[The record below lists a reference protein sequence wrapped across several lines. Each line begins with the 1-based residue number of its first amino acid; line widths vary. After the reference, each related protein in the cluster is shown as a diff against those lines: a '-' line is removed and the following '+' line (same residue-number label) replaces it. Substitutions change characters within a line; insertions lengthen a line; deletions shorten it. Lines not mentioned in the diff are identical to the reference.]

1 MVAEKLN
8 FELLF
13 PALRPWVVNL
23 VNVWPAYIIKPQYAN
38 WEVLHI
44 LSLTLLGGTAIL
56 MNLRLLNTGIVEDSP
71 SEIYRN
77 LRRWQDLG
85 VFGIIFSGILI
96 GMANA
101 EKLYDSTAFVV
112 KMCALVGGI
121 ILTYGASRPVARDDG
136 AVSGRAKLWFI
147 VGALIWLTG
156 IVILIKGTLINV
168 GIYHVLTAA
177 ALVALLVLPGRL
189 RWIYLVGLLVL
200 IAIQQYLTHVV
211 YAGDDLKHLDPVN
224 KTFTWLYGLWIVGAA
239 AARLLA
245 TKREDRQGIYVQL
258 IAWST
263 ILVWVTGGAAGRWIA
278 FE

>member
-1 MVAEKLN
+1 MKLN
-8 FELLF
+8 FEVLL
-13 PALRPWVVNL
+13 PGIRPWVVNL
-23 VNVWPAYIIKPQYAN
+23 VNVWPAYIVKPQYAN

-56 MNLRLLNTGIVEDSP
+56 MNLRLLNVGIVEEPP

-85 VFGIIFSGILI
+85 VIGIIFSGILI

-136 AVSGRAKLWFI
+136 MVSGGAKLWFLI
-147 VGALIWLTG
+147 GGGIWLVG
-156 IVILIKGTLINV
+156 LVLMVSSVLINV

-177 ALVALLVLPGRL
+177 ALVALIALRGRL
-189 RWIYLVGLLVL
+189 RWIWLAVLLVMFAVHQGMTHL
-200 IAIQQYLTHVV
+200 IYDPFDTA
-211 YAGDDLKHLDPVN
+211 HLDPIN
-224 KTFTWLYGLWIVGAA
+224 KVFTWLYGLWILAAIVG
-239 AARLLA
+239 RFV
-245 TKREDRQGIYVQL
+245 TTRHEERQGAFVQL

-263 ILVWVTGGAAGRWIA
+263 ILVWITGAAAGRWIA

>member
-1 MVAEKLN
+1 MKLN
-8 FELLF
+8 FEMLL
-13 PALRPWVVNL
+13 PGIRPWVVNL

-38 WEVLHI
+38 WEVMHI

-56 MNLRLLNTGIVEDSP
+56 MNLRLLNVGIVEEPP

-77 LRRWQDLG
+77 LRRWQDVG
-85 VFGIIFSGILI
+85 VIGIIFSGILI

-136 AVSGRAKLWFI
+136 MVSGGAKLWFLI
-147 VGALIWLTG
+147 GGGIWLVG
-156 IVILIKGTLINV
+156 LVLMVSSVLINV

-177 ALVALLVLPGRL
+177 ALVALIALRGRL
-189 RWIYLVGLLVL
+189 RWIWLAVLLVMFAVHQGMTHL
-200 IAIQQYLTHVV
+200 IYDPFDTA
-211 YAGDDLKHLDPVN
+211 HLDPIN
-224 KTFTWLYGLWIVGAA
+224 KVFTWLYGLWILAAIVG
-239 AARLLA
+239 RFV
-245 TKREDRQGIYVQL
+245 TTRHEERQGAFVQL

-263 ILVWVTGGAAGRWIA
+263 ILVWITGAAAGRWIA